1 MIIEMDDR
9 EIEVDEEDLSSLL
22 EMLNKQYDPTII
34 MMTKFES
41 ALTKASQDISS
52 AIKTMPQPASMQDIQ
67 VTFDSEALPKLI
79 NSVDT
84 MLKRMSKEVVMA
96 VKSIPQPT
104 SQEPVKRIVVGYIE
118 RGNNGLIKSCVL
130 DVER

>member
-34 MMTKFES
+34 MMTKT
-41 ALTKASQDISS
+41 A
-52 AIKTMPQPASMQDIQ
+52 
-67 VTFDSEALPKLI
+67 
-79 NSVDT
+79 
-84 MLKRMSKEVVMA
+84 
-96 VKSIPQPT
+96 
-104 SQEPVKRIVVGYIE
+104 QEPVKRIVVGYIE